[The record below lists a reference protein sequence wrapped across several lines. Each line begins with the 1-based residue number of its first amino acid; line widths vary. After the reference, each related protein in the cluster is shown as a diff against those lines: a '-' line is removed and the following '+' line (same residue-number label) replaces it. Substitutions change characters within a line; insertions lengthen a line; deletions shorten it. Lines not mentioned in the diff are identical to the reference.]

1 MIIINAV
8 LSVLASSAVL
18 LYIKY
23 DNAFR
28 LTVRGR
34 RVLFIVGILFFFGL
48 FQVSQNLYV
57 ECDLRDMNAS
67 DCKVFWGFPY

>member
-8 LSVLASSAVL
+8 LSVLASCVVL

>member
-1 MIIINAV
+1 MLFINLV
-8 LSVLASSAVL
+8 ISVLASCAVM

-28 LTVRGR
+28 ITLRGK
-34 RVLFIVGILFFFGL
+34 RVLFILGILFFFAL

-57 ECDLRDMNAS
+57 SCDLTDLDAS